1 MLFIDILY
9 INFVLIII
17 YLFINKNELNL
28 IDFILVNLYLLIFVI
43 MILIG

>member
-28 IDFILVNLYLLIFVI
+28 IDFILVNQYLFRFVI

>member
-17 YLFINKNELNL
+17 NLFINKNELNL
-28 IDFILVNLYLLIFVI
+28 IDFILVDLYLFRFVI